1 MKKIFSS
8 QPAQIGIAAVLLT
21 TVLLA
26 IGVSVTTRVSD
37 QVSQETQRSESQ
49 QALESAI
56 GQADIAS
63 NIQTETT
70 EQTIDTP
77 TLADN
82 IVATRKDNTTD
93 GQSIYLNAGET
104 VEINLNGTTMKDIF
118 WERGDNACNSALL
131 LGHYNGNTVNY
142 YPIRG
147 NGCSATGT
155 LVGYDEAS
163 AGTNGFKNKFINT
176 AINGGTLRIKVLFKG
191 TYLQME
197 GLISTTRAAAS
208 NEGGNEVRVVE
219 QYQTTNNAAPSIM
232 DFALFAGGGSITK
245 Q

>member
-8 QPAQIGIAAVLLT
+8 QSAQIGIAAVLLT

-63 NIQTETT
+63 NLASPTT
-70 EQTIDTP
+70 NTTITTP
-77 TLADN
+77 TQN
-82 IVATRKDNTTD
+82 NTVATKQDNTTD

-104 VEINLNGTTMKDIF
+104 VEIKLDGTMKDIF
-118 WERGDNACNSALL
+118 WEIGNNACNAALL

-147 NGCSATGT
+147 KGCPATGT

-163 AGTNGFKNKFINT
+163 TGTNGFKNRFINT
-176 AINGGTLRIKVLFKG
+176 AINSGTLRIKVLFQG
-191 TYLQME
+191 TYLKMD

-219 QYQTTNNAAPSIM
+219 QYQTTDNAAPSIM